1 MQESDSTTGVTAA
14 ASGTCDIGM
23 SSRTLKDSEKAKGLT
38 ETKIAMD
45 GIVVIINKDNPID
58 NLTSAQVNAI
68 YTGQVTTWK
77 DVK

>member
-1 MQESDSTTGVTAA
+1 MLAKIKELP
-14 ASGTCDIGM
+14 AS
-23 SSRTLKDSEKAKGLT
+23 